1 MTAKPANEDR
11 QHLDKPPRK
20 PAPEDPTGEAT
31 DNPKLPKQSAG
42 NEPTGTSGAKGRDAL
57 KQH

>member
-1 MTAKPANEDR
+1 MTGKPAHDDR
-11 QHLDKPPRK
+11 QHIDKPPRK
-20 PAPEDPTGEAT
+20 PAPEDSTHEDT

-42 NEPTGTSGAKGRDAL
+42 NEPTGTSAAKGRDAL